1 MAQGHWPLLARR
13 TMSICMSL
21 IIKMIDHQG
30 VGLPDEERVE
40 KETDMAKISNA
51 RDIFKQRSGKHRH
64 HKTKGSRNLKLV
76 STFCRLKKFAVI
88 LIWRRIPNLSV
99 F

>member
-1 MAQGHWPLLARR
+1 MAQGHWPLLAR
-13 TMSICMSL
+13 TMMSICMSL

-64 HKTKGSRNLKLV
+64 HKTKGNRNLKLV
-76 STFCRLKKFAVI
+76 STFAD
-88 LIWRRIPNLSV
+88 
-99 F
+99 